1 MEMPYA
7 IREFSGCGKKFGWVC
22 GARADSWKRGHVVS
36 RDSTVRAGIKLL
48 HRRALLQRVRFAAI
62 TKTYGTGVGT
72 DMVGAF
78 N

>member
-7 IREFSGCGKKFGWVC
+7 IREFSGYGKKFGWVC

-36 RDSTVRAGIKLL
+36 RDSTERAGIKHL
-48 HRRALLQRVRFAAI
+48 HRRALLQRVRFVAI
-62 TKTYGTGVGT
+62 SKAHGTGVGM